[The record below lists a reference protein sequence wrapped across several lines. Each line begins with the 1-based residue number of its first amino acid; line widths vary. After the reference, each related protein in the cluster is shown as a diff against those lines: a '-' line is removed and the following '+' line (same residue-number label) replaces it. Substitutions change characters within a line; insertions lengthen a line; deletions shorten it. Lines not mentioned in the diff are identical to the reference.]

1 MKGSMEPVRHST
13 VTYIENLR
21 SQRKGAAECPEMSVL
36 VKEFLV
42 LPLHMELMFCRRK
55 GAHTVQN
62 WDQFLW
68 WIIIIHLCLP
78 SLKILAWWPA
88 GTYTEKECR
97 ARPHSAIPFQ
107 NQECFRSSGRADLCR
122 QLQKS
127 KLNLYWTFSLSG
139 RHTGMLVRAVLF
151 LWHYLCSFPMTL
163 FAWHFFSS
171 CQLLVCQRQYHTC
184 TGCTLMWDLGCPFCF
199 NAFQEWVFIFGI
211 LTRLGEKPK
220 LSVLSTSALKY
231 SFPLWSSFYMKKSDE
246 TETLKIHTNPWNMY
260 HKLKGECFLCYP
272 FIDCQTSPL
281 T

>member
-13 VTYIENLR
+13 VTYIGNLR

-122 QLQKS
+122 QVQKS
-127 KLNLYWTFSLSG
+127 KLNLYWTFSLSD
-139 RHTGMLVRAVLF
+139 RHTRMLVRATLF
-151 LWHYLCSFPMTL
+151 LWHYLRDTSFPVVS
-163 FAWHFFSS
+163 SS
-171 CQLLVCQRQYHTC
+171 CVRGSTIHARAVHWC
-184 TGCTLMWDLGCPFCF
+184 GIWAAPFALMLFKNGYLFLEYLPDLGKSQNCQCFQHLHWNTPFLCDL
-199 NAFQEWVFIFGI
+199 V
-211 LTRLGEKPK
+211 
-220 LSVLSTSALKY
+220 ST
-231 SFPLWSSFYMKKSDE
+231 WKS
-246 TETLKIHTNPWNMY
+246 LM
-260 HKLKGECFLCYP
+260 KLKPWKYILIPQTCITNWKENVFFVFLLL
-272 FIDCQTSPL
+272 IAKL
-281 T
+281 HH

>member
-21 SQRKGAAECPEMSVL
+21 SQHKGAAECPEMSVL

-127 KLNLYWTFSLSG
+127 KLNLYWTFSLSD
-139 RHTGMLVRAVLF
+139 RHTGMLVRAILF
-151 LWHYLCSFPMTL
+151 LWHYLRDTSFPVVS
-163 FAWHFFSS
+163 SS
-171 CQLLVCQRQYHTC
+171 CVRGSTIHARAVHWCGIWAAPL
-184 TGCTLMWDLGCPFCF
+184 CF

-211 LTRLGEKPK
+211 FTRLGEKPK

-231 SFPLWSSFYMKKSDE
+231 CFPLWSSFYMKKSDE

-260 HKLKGECFLCYP
+260 HKLKGECLLCYP